1 MRTMIENKEQY
12 KKEYNDF
19 FEYAFQR
26 YTLAFFKPVLHESY
40 HVAEGMEDA
49 ATEIGNIAKKFI
61 TETIFSSIQKYF
73 SQYLSKVHD
82 ISAQKFPH
90 LYNYK
95 RVDEVF
101 DCAGSLYPDE
111 VILYPVV

>member
-1 MRTMIENKEQY
+1 MLSRDIIWQ
-12 KKEYNDF
+12 
-19 FEYAFQR
+19 
-26 YTLAFFKPVLHESY
+26 SY

-61 TETIFSSIQKYF
+61 TETIFLSIQKHF
-73 SQYLSKVHD
+73 SQYLSKVYV
-82 ISAQKFPH
+82 IIAQKFPH

-101 DCAGSLYPDE
+101 ECAGSLYPDE